1 MKEDE
6 MQLKTIVVGYD
17 DGEPSRRALDRA
29 AEIAEAF
36 GASLVITSVTPI
48 MPGAGR
54 SAGPT
59 DPVDSFEK
67 HKDELKAARD
77 HLAGRKVEVRFQ
89 AAVGEPADTIVD
101 LAESEDADLIV
112 VGTREAG
119 VVQRLLGQSVSDAV
133 ARHAHRDVLI
143 VH

>member
-1 MKEDE
+1 ME
-6 MQLKTIVVGYD
+6 LKTIVVGYD

-29 AEIAEAF
+29 AEIAEKF
-36 GASLVITSVTPI
+36 GASLVVTSVTPVVYE
-48 MPGAGR
+48 AGR

-59 DPVDSFEK
+59 DSVDTFEH

-77 HLAGRKVEVRFQ
+77 HLADRKLQVRFQ
-89 AAVGEPADTIVD
+89 PAVGEPADTIVE
-101 LAESEDADLIV
+101 LADSENADLIV
-112 VGTREAG
+112 VGTREVG

-133 ARHAHRDVLI
+133 AKHSHRDVMI

>member
-1 MKEDE
+1 ME
-6 MQLKTIVVGYD
+6 LKTIVVGYD

-29 AEIAEAF
+29 AEIAEKF
-36 GASLVITSVTPI
+36 WASLVVTSVTPVVYE
-48 MPGAGR
+48 AGR

-59 DPVDSFEK
+59 DSVDTFEH

-77 HLAGRKVEVRFQ
+77 HLADRKLQVRFQ
-89 AAVGEPADTIVD
+89 PAVGEPADSIVE
-101 LAESEDADLIV
+101 LADSENADLIV
-112 VGTREAG
+112 VGTREVG

-133 ARHAHRDVLI
+133 AKHSHRDVMI